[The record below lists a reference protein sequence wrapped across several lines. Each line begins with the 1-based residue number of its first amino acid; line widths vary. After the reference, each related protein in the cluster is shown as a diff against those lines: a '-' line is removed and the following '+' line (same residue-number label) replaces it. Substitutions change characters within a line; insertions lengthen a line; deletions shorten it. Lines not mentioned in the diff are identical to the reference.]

1 MSALFEPLVLRSLEI
16 RNRVW
21 MAPMCQYSAPATGE
35 HTGTPGNWHVTHLS
49 TRAVGGAGLIMTEG
63 TAVTAAGRITPT
75 DLGLWNDRQQKAF
88 ERIAHSLRNLGSV
101 PGIQLAHAG
110 RKASTAR
117 PWDGGAPLAP
127 EHGGWRPVGPSPL
140 PYGAGHLEPNELTIH
155 EIHQVIEAFAQA
167 ARRALDAGF
176 QVVEVHGAHGYLIHE
191 FLSPFTNQRRD
202 RYGGSFAHRIRFAL
216 EVADAVRSVWPDS
229 LPVFF
234 RASATD
240 WLDGT
245 GVTGG
250 TDVSA
255 GSGWTIEDTVRL
267 SGELLARGVDLL
279 DISSGGVAP
288 GIGKPVAPGYQV
300 PFAATVRHRTG
311 APVSAVGLITD
322 PRQAER
328 IVASGQADAVMLG
341 RELLRNPYWPHQAA
355 KELGGRSDWPQPYG
369 MAAV

>member
-1 MSALFEPLVLRSLEI
+1 MSALFEPLVMRSLKI

-35 HTGTPGNWHVTHLS
+35 HTGAPGDWHVTHLA

-63 TAVTAAGRITPT
+63 TSVTAAGRITPA
-75 DLGLWNDRQQKAF
+75 DLGLWNDRQQAAF
-88 ERIAHSLRNLGSV
+88 QRITQSLRNLGSV
-101 PGIQLAHAG
+101 PGIQLTHAG
-110 RKASTAR
+110 RKASTTR

-140 PYGAGHLEPNELTIH
+140 PYGAGHLDPSELTVG
-155 EIHQVIEAFAQA
+155 EIHHVVEDFAQA

-191 FLSPFTNQRRD
+191 FLSPLTNQRRD
-202 RYGGSFAHRIRFAL
+202 QYGGSFTNRIRFAW
-216 EVADAVRSVWPDS
+216 EVVDAVRSVWPDH

-245 GVTGG
+245 DAGAGG
-250 TDVSA
+250 S
-255 GSGWTIEDTVRL
+255 WTIEDTVRL
-267 SGELLARGVDLL
+267 SAELLDHGVDLL
-279 DISSGGVAP
+279 DISSGGVTP
-288 GIGKPVAPGYQV
+288 GISKPVAPGYQV
-300 PFAATVRHRTG
+300 PLAAAVRHKAG

-322 PRQAER
+322 PHQAER
-328 IVASGQADAVMLG
+328 IVATGQADAVMLG
-341 RELLRNPYWPHQAA
+341 RELLRNPYWPHRAA
-355 KELGGRSDWPQPYG
+355 RMLGGKSDWPQPYA
-369 MAAV
+369 MAPT